1 VKKLVFLFAL
11 LLVGVAA
18 AAPNVVSTTEST
30 ATVQDLDC
38 GSKYRFTIRKYEPS
52 GSLSSTATYV
62 YPQTKSCPDTQPPS
76 APQGLT
82 ATGQTQ
88 TSISVSWSASTDN
101 VGVAGYHLYRNGVK
115 IDSTSATG
123 FTFGGLS
130 CGTSYT
136 LAVEAH
142 DAADNRSAK
151 SNVVV
156 ATTACPDTT
165 PPSTPTGLSAS
176 NVSQTGLTLTWNASS
191 DNVGVAGYDV
201 YRNNTKM
208 VTVTSTSSDQGGLAC
223 GTSYTFAVEAFDVA
237 GNRSPRAPLN
247 TSTSACSAPPP
258 RPPAPEPSCMGIAV
272 QPGDNLQA
280 AINAHPHGT
289 TFCIKAGLHR
299 MQNYVVPKSNDRF
312 VGEPGAVLNGS
323 KLLSSFSRAGSY
335 WVASGQTQQNPVV
348 GGECRPSSYA
358 GCKYADDVYFDN
370 SPLWRVTT
378 LAELGP
384 GEFYFDYA
392 GDQIYLADDP
402 AGHKVE
408 AAVATRAFK
417 GWGSGAN
424 GVVIRGL
431 VVEKFATEA
440 GMGAIEA
447 GGWTIEDNE
456 VRLSHGAGIR
466 GGKVVRNN
474 HLHHNGM
481 LGLWTEGTDIL
492 VEGNELAHN
501 NYAGYC
507 SCWAA
512 GGMRIQKSARVT
524 VVNNYAHDNKGFGLW
539 TDWDNIHVVYENNLV
554 EDNTDAGIFH
564 EASFDAVIRNNT
576 VLRNGFTELG
586 WIAGAGILLNSS
598 GNVEI
603 YGNTV
608 DRNHHGISITQTDR
622 GSGPYGPRVAHDVYV
637 HDNTITMLAGA
648 TGLAQGMNDTSY
660 YTSRNNRFQNNTYYL
675 GCNRT
680 YFVWQN
686 PAGGSGYADLTKEQ
700 WVAAGNDTTGRFYS
714 AC

>member
-1 VKKLVFLFAL
+1 LAGAL
-11 LLVGVAA
+11 KSVLVG
-18 AAPNVVSTTEST
+18 
-30 ATVQDLDC
+30 
-38 GSKYRFTIRKYEPS
+38 
-52 GSLSSTATYV
+52 
-62 YPQTKSCPDTQPPS
+62 
-76 APQGLT
+76 
-82 ATGQTQ
+82 
-88 TSISVSWSASTDN
+88 
-101 VGVAGYHLYRNGVK
+101 
-115 IDSTSATG
+115 
-123 FTFGGLS
+123 
-130 CGTSYT
+130 
-136 LAVEAH
+136 
-142 DAADNRSAK
+142 
-151 SNVVV
+151 
-156 ATTACPDTT
+156 TTALI
-165 PPSTPTGLSAS
+165 GLSALS
-176 NVSQTGLTLTWNASS
+176 A
-191 DNVGVAGYDV
+191 A
-201 YRNNTKM
+201 
-208 VTVTSTSSDQGGLAC
+208 TSTIDQTEAPSATFSSAPTTG
-223 GTSYTFAVEAFDVA
+223 
-237 GNRSPRAPLN
+237 RAPLTVSFADSPVARATEWSWSFGDGAVSN
-247 TSTSACSAPPP
+247 EQHPRHTYSAAGTYTVSLTVSNKAGSETSTRVNYITVGASASSPP
-258 RPPAPEPSCMGIAV
+258 CTGIAAR
-272 QPGDNLQA
+272 PGDNLQA
-280 AINAHPHGT
+280 AINAHPQGT

-299 MQNYVVPKSNDRF
+299 MQTYVVPKSHDRF

-323 KLLSSFSRAGSY
+323 KLLSSFSRVGSH
-335 WVASGQTQQNPVV
+335 WVASAQTQQNPAL
-348 GGECRPSSYA
+348 GGECRPSSYQ
-358 GCKYADDVYFDN
+358 GCKYADDVYVDDR
-370 SPLWRVTT
+370 PLWRVTS

-402 AGHKVE
+402 GGHKVE

-417 GWGSGAN
+417 GWGSGAD

-431 VVEKFATEA
+431 LIEKFATEA
-440 GMGAIEA
+440 GAGAIEA
-447 GGWTIEDNE
+447 RDWTIEDNE

-474 HLHHNGM
+474 HLHHNGL

-492 VEGNELAHN
+492 VEGNEFAHN

-524 VVNNYAHDNKGFGLW
+524 VRNNYAHDNKGFGLW
-539 TDWDNIHVVYENNLV
+539 TDWDNIHVLYENNLV
-554 EDNTDAGIFH
+554 EDNSDAGIFH

-576 VLRNGFTELG
+576 VRRNGFAELG

-598 GNVEI
+598 GNVEV

-637 HDNTITMLAGA
+637 HDNTITMVAGA
-648 TGLAQGMNDTSY
+648 SGLAQGLNDLSY

-686 PAGGSGYADLTKEQ
+686 PAGGSGYADLTKEL

-714 AC
+714 VC